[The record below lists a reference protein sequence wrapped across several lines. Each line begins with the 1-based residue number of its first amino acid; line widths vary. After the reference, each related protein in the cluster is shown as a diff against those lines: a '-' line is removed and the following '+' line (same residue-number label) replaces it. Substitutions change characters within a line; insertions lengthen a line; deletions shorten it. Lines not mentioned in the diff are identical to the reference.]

1 MENPKFVHLHL
12 HTDYSLLDGACEV
25 DTVMNRMVDLKM
37 PAAAITDHGN
47 LFGAVSFFETAR
59 KKGIKPIIGCEVYV
73 ARGSHTE
80 RTSVEGEKANHHLVL
95 LCENNTGY
103 KNLVKLVSHGYLQGF
118 YYKPRVDKELLAKH
132 SEGLI
137 CLSACLSGE
146 VCSNL
151 VHEQYEAARRA
162 AGDYL
167 DIFGRDRFYIEIQDQ
182 GLDVEHRINP
192 ELIRLSKELA
202 VPMVAT
208 NDCHYV
214 TKEDARAHEVLLCIQ
229 TGKTMSDNSRMRFSN
244 DQFYVKTQE
253 EMVELFRD
261 LPNTLSRTL
270 EIAERCNFTLEKAT
284 QPFPHFEVP
293 GDKSLDAYFEE
304 VVWKATS

>member
-1 MENPKFVHLHL
+1 MENTKFVHLHL

-25 DTVMNRMVDLKM
+25 ETVMNRMVELKM

-47 LFGAVSFFETAR
+47 LFGAVSFYETAK

-80 RTSVEGEKANHHLVL
+80 RSSVEGEKANHHLVL

-162 AGDYL
+162 AGANAARGSPRS
-167 DIFGRDRFYIEIQDQ
+167 GR
-182 GLDVEHRINP
+182 
-192 ELIRLSKELA
+192 
-202 VPMVAT
+202 
-208 NDCHYV
+208 
-214 TKEDARAHEVLLCIQ
+214 
-229 TGKTMSDNSRMRFSN
+229 
-244 DQFYVKTQE
+244 
-253 EMVELFRD
+253 FRVRR
-261 LPNTLSRTL
+261 SS
-270 EIAERCNFTLEKAT
+270 
-284 QPFPHFEVP
+284 
-293 GDKSLDAYFEE
+293 G
-304 VVWKATS
+304 

>member
-1 MENPKFVHLHL
+1 MENTKFVHLHL

-25 DTVMNRMVDLKM
+25 ETVMNRMVELKM

-47 LFGAVSFFETAR
+47 LFGAVSFYETAK

-151 VHEQYEAARRA
+151 VHEQYEALAARPATISTSSA
-162 AGDYL
+162 ATGSTSRSRT
-167 DIFGRDRFYIEIQDQ
+167 RDSRWSIASIHSSF
-182 GLDVEHRINP
+182 V
-192 ELIRLSKELA
+192 LSKELGCA
-202 VPMVAT
+202 DGRHQRLPLR
-208 NDCHYV
+208 
-214 TKEDARAHEVLLCIQ
+214 ARR
-229 TGKTMSDNSRMRFSN
+229 KTRGRMRCCCA
-244 DQFYVKTQE
+244 
-253 EMVELFRD
+253 
-261 LPNTLSRTL
+261 SRR
-270 EIAERCNFTLEKAT
+270 ARR
-284 QPFPHFEVP
+284 
-293 GDKSLDAYFEE
+293 
-304 VVWKATS
+304 